1 MPGLFRQRVVG
12 RELIFYIC
20 NIPPLPW
27 GNRVPRITSLL
38 GMPDFDPETPLE
50 ELDDDKPT

>member
-1 MPGLFRQRVVG
+1 VG